1 MAEVRFYGTLRLNLG
16 VESVEVPLERPT
28 NIKTFLEKT
37 EKVIEKSF
45 LGKLINERNQIIPG
59 SIILVNRINIFHL
72 SKLETEINNTDEI
85 GIFPPGAG
93 G

>member
-1 MAEVRFYGTLRLNLG
+1 MAKVRFYGILRLNLG
-16 VESVEVPLERPT
+16 LESLEVPLENPT
-28 NIKTFLEKT
+28 NIKKFLEKT

-45 LGKLINERNQIIPG
+45 LKKLINENDQIIPG
-59 SIILVNRINIFHL
+59 SIILVNKINIFHL
-72 SKLETEINNTDEI
+72 SKLETEIKNTDEI

>member
-1 MAEVRFYGTLRLNLG
+1 MAKVRFYGTLRLNLG
-16 VESVEVPLERPT
+16 VESVEVPLESPT
-28 NIKTFLEKT
+28 NIKNFLEKT

-45 LGKLINERNQIIPG
+45 VEKLINESTQIIPG
-59 SIILVNRINIFHL
+59 SIILVNKINIFHL
-72 SKLETEINNTDEI
+72 SKLETEVNNTDEI